1 MALTPQQCTFF
12 ESFGYLV
19 LPGLLTAE
27 IGWIAEEHR
36 FIFEKK
42 GILHDGTKRSMFVPF
57 IDQSERLC
65 TLLDHPK
72 VLEVLESLLGEDF
85 NYVGGD
91 GNYYSGDTGW
101 HPDGAHRVGLYAKF
115 HLYLD
120 LLTRDTG
127 CIRVIPGSH
136 LFGEWR
142 DRVEKVR
149 RSNEV
154 LGISGRDVPCVAVET
169 QPGDVVVFNHNI
181 YHASFGGGPRRRH
194 FCLNVTRRAKT
205 EAEINELDNYLRP
218 PGRPSHWPG
227 KYPPGA
233 QDIMR
238 KTASPSRMRHLEQV
252 IERETYYLTLAQGR

>member
-12 ESFGYLV
+12 ESFGHLY
-19 LPGLLTAE
+19 LPGLLTEE
-27 IGWIAEEHR
+27 IDWMAEEHQL
-36 FIFEKK
+36 IFEKK
-42 GILHDGTKRSMFVPF
+42 GIHHDGTKRSQIVPF

-72 VLEVLESLLGEDF
+72 VLEVLKSLLGDDF

-101 HPDGAHRVGLYAKF
+101 HPDGAHPVGLYAKF

-120 LLTRDTG
+120 PLTRNTG

-136 LFGEWR
+136 LLGEWR
-142 DRVEKVR
+142 DHVEKVR
-149 RSNEV
+149 RSNEAW
-154 LGISGRDVPCVAVET
+154 GISGRDVPCVAVET

-194 FCLNVTRRAKT
+194 FDLNVARRAKT
-205 EAEINELDNYLRP
+205 EAEIKELDHYLERDGQP
-218 PGRPSHWPG
+218 RY
-227 KYPPGA
+227 YPRSESVHS
-233 QDIMR
+233 DIMR
-238 KTASPSRMRHLEQV
+238 NTASPERMRHLEQV
-252 IERETYYLTLAQGR
+252 IERETYLAARR